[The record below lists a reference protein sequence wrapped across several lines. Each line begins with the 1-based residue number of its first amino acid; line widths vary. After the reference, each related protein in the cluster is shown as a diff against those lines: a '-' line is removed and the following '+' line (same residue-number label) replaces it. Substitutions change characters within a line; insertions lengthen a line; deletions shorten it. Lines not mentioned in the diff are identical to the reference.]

1 MINISGHFRNERT
14 QLGFCNM
21 DIPLMVNCCGKQ
33 IFQTQDYFCNREKG
47 RLDYQII
54 YVFRGEGHYFIDHHW
69 ITLAAGNI
77 VLYRP
82 TVPQFY
88 SYFAKEKPEIYWI
101 HFTGNQCEELL
112 KKYDIRNCY
121 LGENQYLKLLFQ
133 DIINELQ
140 LKKPQYE
147 DIILH
152 DFCLLLCSISRSFCS
167 LSKPYENNFSIDRLL
182 LELNSKYADNWTLS
196 TMADYCKLSKSY
208 FSHTFRKRMGVSPVQ
223 YLNTQ
228 RIEKAKEFLLSN
240 SMSISTI
247 ARLVG
252 FDDPLYFSRVFKKHT
267 GIAPQMFYQKVGNAN
282 TPEWFLQQPP
292 KS

>member
-88 SYFAKEKPEIYWI
+88 SYFAKEKPEIAEVIEVGPGTQNIEGKEVRMYI
-101 HFTGNQCEELL
+101 
-112 KKYDIRNCY
+112 KK
-121 LGENQYLKLLFQ
+121 G
-133 DIINELQ
+133 
-140 LKKPQYE
+140 
-147 DIILH
+147 
-152 DFCLLLCSISRSFCS
+152 
-167 LSKPYENNFSIDRLL
+167 DRVIV
-182 LELNSKYADNWTLS
+182 SKYAGTEVKCDGEEYNIVRQNDIL
-196 TMADYCKLSKSY
+196 AI
-208 FSHTFRKRMGVSPVQ
+208 V
-223 YLNTQ
+223 
-228 RIEKAKEFLLSN
+228 E
-240 SMSISTI
+240 
-247 ARLVG
+247 
-252 FDDPLYFSRVFKKHT
+252 
-267 GIAPQMFYQKVGNAN
+267 
-282 TPEWFLQQPP
+282 
-292 KS
+292 